1 MHIRSKA
8 QSVHHRPNAQ
18 PRDRADRSDR
28 APSTAW
34 LAAQEAFS
42 APRPVAAE
50 PALVVVRKGRA
61 SEAEPPLYVASSA
74 APVPAERPA
83 RVFRVVG
90 AATAVSATASSAGA
104 AETNPLASPAFAPQ
118 AATAVRARQ
127 RRRRVDVHKDPGP
140 VLHIVQAPR
149 VASQPAADPAQAGM
163 SRGEEIAALQ
173 ALMKQLDEVFAAIS
187 QARAFRL
194 PG

>member
-8 QSVHHRPNAQ
+8 QSVNHRPTAQ
-18 PRDRADRSDR
+18 PRERADRTDRTDRTDR
-28 APSTAW
+28 APSSAW

-61 SEAEPPLYVASSA
+61 TEAEPSADAACGA
-74 APVPAERPA
+74 APAPAERPA

-90 AATAVSATASSAGA
+90 AATGLSAKASSASA
-104 AETNPLASPAFAPQ
+104 AETSPRGVPA
-118 AATAVRARQ
+118 RARQ

-140 VLHIVQAPR
+140 VLHILQAPR
-149 VASQPAADPAQAGM
+149 VAAQRAAEPPQTGM
-163 SRGEEIAALQ
+163 SPGEEIAALQ
-173 ALMKQLDEVFAAIS
+173 VLMRQLDEVFGAIS
-187 QARAFRL
+187 QARAFHL